1 MLESQKKQGAKM
13 GFVDEMKI
21 LFSKE
26 DENLL
31 QGKDFQKIKMTYED
45 LVSYIHSSGMSIKE
59 FAELLNMQPNS
70 ITNLKK
76 EGTPIPKLLFAVALL
91 VYKVNQLGGN
101 AREVLGPFEFEKIK
115 PKRKSGEKGLFIRK
129 QQKN

>member
-1 MLESQKKQGAKM
+1 M

-91 VYKVNQLGGN
+91 IYKVNQLGGN
-101 AREVLGPFEFEKIK
+101 AKEVLEPFEFEKIK
-115 PKRKSGEKGLFIRK
+115 PKRKSGEKGLFGRR
-129 QQKN
+129 

>member
-1 MLESQKKQGAKM
+1 MCFARIAKKQGAKM

-101 AREVLGPFEFEKIK
+101 AREALEPFEFEKIK
-115 PKRKSGEKGLFIRK
+115 PKRKSGEEGFFKK
-129 QQKN
+129 KN